1 MKPIAIISARP
12 SQCKLGLGIV
22 LIGLSMQASGQDVA
36 PSPPR
41 ILSDPTF
48 LPAARQ
54 FVGLTEYSNG
64 KSSGNVQDYLGTQQ
78 YSYDSRAQSGYQ
90 LLAYG
95 ITNRLSVGVSGLYV
109 TGDTDYRHAS
119 GTVKSTSGNDSGY
132 GVGATYRLL
141 EQSNSPVSLDFS
153 AVLRTGGSPLGANFA
168 VGYQGK
174 KFTFKGLV
182 GANQFNG
189 GNYTAQ
195 PEEVPAWLDA
205 SRRYFVAVQT
215 QTRLTDSFSVN
226 LSISYSMAE
235 GSVAAIRNGTSY
247 TAKFPDAVGASLAL
261 NYHFIANKLVGKVGY
276 DFTTVG
282 NTHDQFANPAL
293 DRTYDN
299 QNASSLFAGLL
310 YAF

>member
-1 MKPIAIISARP
+1 
-12 SQCKLGLGIV
+12 
-22 LIGLSMQASGQDVA
+22 
-36 PSPPR
+36 
-41 ILSDPTF
+41 
-48 LPAARQ
+48 
-54 FVGLTEYSNG
+54 
-64 KSSGNVQDYLGTQQ
+64 
-78 YSYDSRAQSGYQ
+78 

-95 ITNRLSVGVSGLYV
+95 ITDRLSVGASGSYA
-109 TGDTDYRHAS
+109 TGDTDFGYAS
-119 GTVKSTSGNDSGY
+119 GAVKSTSGSNSGFEI
-132 GVGATYRLL
+132 GATYRVLD
-141 EQSNSPVSLDFS
+141 QKNSPVSLDIN
-153 AVLRTGGSPLGANFA
+153 AVLRTGGSPLGATVA
-168 VGYQGK
+168 VGHQGT
-174 KFTFKGLV
+174 KFTIKGLV

-226 LSISYSMAE
+226 LSISYSMPE

-247 TAKFPDAVGASLAL
+247 TAKFPDAVGAGLAL

-293 DRTYDN
+293 NRTYDN
-299 QNASSLFAGLL
+299 QNASSFFAGLL